1 MQTRE
6 EQSGI
11 VGERGGR
18 RLAAAGIL
26 WAATLGLTTVSAA
39 QQPLPDVQALPPA
52 FKESVDRP
60 RIPPPRPVVAP
71 PLTAAPTSPRPKAA
85 PALLHQGD
93 SVTLRVCQLLPIDGL
108 SPGERLLN
116 SRPQIQPGDRFLAEV
131 VKPCPPYPILVG
143 GSVTKITPP
152 GRFGR
157 PGYVALQMTQLVQN
171 VGGKSGLVPW
181 RLDLADRGFSTRMR
195 RVLLSALFGAEGIGM
210 GASAGAQMTGGNV
223 VFIGGGMGVGLL
235 VGLGYSSFQRGTEAD
250 LEPGDTFQL
259 VVGTTQFRPVSRE
272 WQTILYPAGDPS
284 VKKSKKP

>member
-1 MQTRE
+1 MRIRE
-6 EQSGI
+6 KPSGRAA
-11 VGERGGR
+11 GGGR
-18 RLAAAGIL
+18 HCLALAGIWL
-26 WAATLGLTTVSAA
+26 AATLGSSTDAAA
-39 QQPLPDVQALPPA
+39 QQPPPDVPALPFAVEEPA
-52 FKESVDRP
+52 LRP

-71 PLTAAPTSPRPKAA
+71 PLTAVPSSPRPKAA

-93 SVTLRVCQLLPIDGL
+93 TVTLRVCQLLPIDGL

-131 VKPCPPYPILVG
+131 VAPRPPYPTLVG

-157 PGYVALQMTQLVQN
+157 PGHVSLRMTQLVQN
-171 VGGKSGLVPW
+171 LGGDLGLAPW

-210 GASAGAQMTGGNV
+210 GASIGAQMSAGNMA
-223 VFIGGGMGVGLL
+223 FIGGGMGIGLL
-235 VGLGYSSFQRGTEAD
+235 VGLGYSSFQRGTEAN

-259 VVGTTQFRPVSRE
+259 VVGTTEFRPVSRE

-284 VKKSKKP
+284 VQKGKKP